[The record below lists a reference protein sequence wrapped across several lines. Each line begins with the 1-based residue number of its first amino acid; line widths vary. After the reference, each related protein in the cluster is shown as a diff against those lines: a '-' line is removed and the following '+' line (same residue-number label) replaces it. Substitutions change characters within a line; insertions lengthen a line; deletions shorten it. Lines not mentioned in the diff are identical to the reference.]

1 MKTAEKLSSL
11 ISEKSL
17 LIFELRHTPSVTK
30 ETEEISQSQKVAETL
45 FYEVKPEGVVQPLRI
60 FLPVSES
67 YFMHW
72 CTHRETV
79 ALLHLLVSG
88 PSNSSKIIFEQIL
101 FIGIMNISLSY
112 KLCTENLPSVN
123 DLIFQYVFFTRQRQ
137 DGSFSSPGLTTTV
150 AFRDMLLTVL
160 F

>member
-1 MKTAEKLSSL
+1 
-11 ISEKSL
+11 
-17 LIFELRHTPSVTK
+17 
-30 ETEEISQSQKVAETL
+30 VAETL
-45 FYEVKPEGVVQPLRI
+45 FYEVKPEGVAQPLLI

-67 YFMHW
+67 DFMHW
-72 CTHRETV
+72 CTHWETV

-112 KLCTENLPSVN
+112 KLCTENLRSVN

-150 AFRDMLLTVL
+150 AFQDMLLTMM